1 MLAVTAGELSP
12 IPTGLIYCSVID
24 ACQQLDELRRAQE
37 WTAAMTRWCAQQP
50 DLMTFTGRCRVH
62 RAEILQVRGAWREA
76 LAEARQAGDRRTD
89 ARAVGQALYRQGELH
104 RLQGDFAAAEQAY
117 RDASHHGL
125 EPQPGL
131 ALLRLAQGRADA
143 AAAAIGRVVGETHDP
158 LTRARLLP
166 AQVQIAL
173 AIGDAAAARAACDE
187 LEQLAAG
194 RRSALLAAIVAHAR
208 GAVALD
214 RGDARAALAALREA
228 EAAWQELDAPYET
241 ARVRVLVAR
250 ACAALGDD
258 DSAAL
263 ELDAARAVFARLG
276 AGPDLA
282 VLGRTRGRARA
293 VAARAAGAAARGD
306 RGDQQGDRGRAGA
319 QRADRRAARE
329 QHLRQAAV
337 STRAAATAF
346 AYEHR
351 LV

>member
-1 MLAVTAGELSP
+1 MRGRSARRCIARASCTASRATSP
-12 IPTGLIYCSVID
+12 PPS
-24 ACQQLDELRRAQE
+24 
-37 WTAAMTRWCAQQP
+37 
-50 DLMTFTGRCRVH
+50 
-62 RAEILQVRGAWREA
+62 
-76 LAEARQAGDRRTD
+76 RRT
-89 ARAVGQALYRQGELH
+89 ATP
-104 RLQGDFAAAEQAY
+104 
-117 RDASHHGL
+117 ASHGL

-131 ALLRLAQGRADA
+131 ALLRLAQGRGDA
-143 AAAAIGRVVGETHDP
+143 AAAAIGRVVGETNDP

-276 AGPDLA
+276 AAPDLA
-282 VLGRTRGRARA
+282 AL
-293 VAARAAGAAARGD
+293 
-306 RGDQQGDRGRAGA
+306 
-319 QRADRRAARE
+319 AARE
-329 QHLRQAAV
+329 DAHGLSPRELQVLRLVAAGETNKAIAAELVLSERTVERHVSNIFAKLAV